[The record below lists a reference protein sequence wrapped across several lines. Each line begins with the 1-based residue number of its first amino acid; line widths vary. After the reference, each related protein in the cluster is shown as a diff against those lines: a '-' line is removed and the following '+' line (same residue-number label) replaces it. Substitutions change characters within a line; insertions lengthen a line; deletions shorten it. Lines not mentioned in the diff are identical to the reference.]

1 MSYSDKHETISEEI
15 RIRDLLEIDPLCYGC
30 LVKEE
35 YYMRNS
41 KRLFALALAL
51 LGLLG
56 CLTGCTGKTEP
67 SLTVSPANGG
77 SAMGRYVEKD
87 FPLPKEGAAMDMVML
102 STGQLRIAIGGD
114 DEIRLYT
121 TNSDR
126 SAWEENQEL
135 PGEIL
140 NSGRVES
147 LALAPDGTVFCDTV
161 VTDGETGDNAF
172 RFWIVEPDGG
182 CRELPIVYPDFNPQD
197 GFLIASC
204 DFTDDNRLFA
214 EFGVTDVREV
224 DTQTGALSEKRND
237 LVQIVLTVC
246 CGGNDM
252 YLVGFDDCSVLH
264 EGTDTA
270 LAGALQEKIVS
281 SLQNTMG
288 NTPRITFWENGD
300 GYLFF
305 TTHEGLFSYAPGG
318 SIVEELVSGART
330 SLGDPSFYTE
340 ALAGADDGSF
350 YVMGVDSEAY
360 RVYHYV
366 YDPDMPTVPSHQ
378 LRVYSLYD
386 DEDLRQII
394 TQYQKANPDVAIDL
408 EVGLTGEDGVTEADA
423 IRALNTQI
431 LAGDGPDIL
440 ELDGLSLDT
449 FLEKDLLIDLRGAAE
464 QAGPLLEQVANCYET
479 DGKLS
484 VIPTTYA
491 IPAIYGPG
499 HIVSQ
504 IHDLDSLVAAAA
516 QSQAENPQARSV
528 LLGYVPVLV
537 ADLFYDSCSAAWMR
551 GDGTLDEEKLA
562 EYYAAM
568 QSLYALD
575 AGMREEMAD
584 FVAELAEPGGYT
596 PGDYTGM
603 SGAIQILL
611 ESACLTPGTI
621 DGIRSFAHALAGDD
635 QLDSY
640 ETAPLSLQVSN
651 VFLPR
656 RIMGVLNTSANQDY
670 AVDFVAFMLSQDIQ
684 FSCLSTGFP
693 VNRAAFD
700 KMINEEQEMDG
711 SIYTSYGDGAA
722 LSLDITYPDQ
732 RHRQQL
738 KTWVD
743 ALTTP
748 ALTNRI
754 IRNMVMEQANACMKG
769 ELTPQEAA
777 KAAIGALNLYLSE

>member
-1 MSYSDKHETISEEI
+1 MK
-15 RIRDLLEIDPLCYGC
+15 R
-30 LVKEE
+30 
-35 YYMRNS
+35 MRS
-41 KRLFALALAL
+41 ILALALAIL
-51 LGLLG
+51 MAAG
-56 CLTGCTGKTEP
+56 CLAGCSGTPDSALEMTSGGGNANSTGADT
-67 SLTVSPANGG
+67 
-77 SAMGRYVEKD
+77 AMGRYVEQE
-87 FPLPKEGAAMDMVML
+87 FPLPEGVSVKDMVLL
-102 STGQLRIAIGGD
+102 STGQLRIAVE
-114 DEIRLYT
+114 DENKTVSILT
-121 TNSDR
+121 TGPDKSG
-126 SAWEENQEL
+126 WEETRAL
-135 PGEIL
+135 PDEIL
-140 NSGRVES
+140 NSGRIES
-147 LALAPDGTVFCDTV
+147 LTLAPNGMVFCDTV
-161 VTDGETGDNAF
+161 VTDGETGDNTF

-182 CRELPIVYPDFNPQD
+182 CRELPIVYPDFDPQD
-197 GFLIASC
+197 SFLIPRL

-214 EFGVTDVREV
+214 EFGVTDIREV

-237 LVQIVLTVC
+237 LVQVVLDVR
-246 CGGNDM
+246 CGGKDT
-252 YLVGFDDCSVLH
+252 YLMGFEDCSVLH
-264 EGTDTA
+264 EDTDTA
-270 LAGALQEKIVS
+270 LTGPAQEKIGA
-281 SLQNTMG
+281 SLLETAGME
-288 NTPRITFWENGD
+288 PKVALWENGD

-318 SIVEELVSGART
+318 SVVEELVSGART
-330 SLGDPSFYTE
+330 SLGDPSFYPE

-350 YVMGVDSEAY
+350 YVMGLGSEGY

-423 IRALNTQI
+423 IRTLNTQI

-449 FLEKDLLIDLRGAAE
+449 YLQKDLLVDLRSAAE
-464 QAGPLLEQVANCYET
+464 QAGPLLEQVANCYESN
-479 DGKLS
+479 GKLS
-484 VIPTTYA
+484 VIPTTFA

-504 IHDLDSLVAAAA
+504 IHDLDSLVSAAA
-516 QSQAENPQARSV
+516 QAQAENPQARSV
-528 LLGYVPVLV
+528 LIGFIPELV
-537 ADLFYDSCSAAWMR
+537 ADMFYDNCSAAWIR

-575 AGMREEMAD
+575 AGMREAMAD
-584 FVAELAEPGGYT
+584 TIAEMEDEEGFYT
-596 PGDYTGM
+596 PGEYTGM

-611 ESACLTPGTI
+611 GSACLTSGTI

-635 QLDSY
+635 QLEGY
-640 ETAPLSLQVSN
+640 EVAPISLQVSN

-656 RIMGVLNTSANQDY
+656 RLMGVLNTSANQDY
-670 AVDFVAFMLSQDIQ
+670 AVDFVAYLLSQDIQ
-684 FSCLSTGFP
+684 FNCLSTGFP

-700 KMINEEQEMDG
+700 KMINEEQKMEG
-711 SIYTSYGDGAA
+711 GIYTSGGDGNMV
-722 LSLDITYPDQ
+722 SLDIRYPDQ

-754 IRNMVMEQANACMKG
+754 IRNMVMEQANACLKG
-769 ELTPQEAA
+769 EQTPQEAA
-777 KAAIGALNLYLSE
+777 KAALRSLNLYLSE